1 MYCIRAVTDDL
12 LWIGASDRQHP
23 VFEAAH
29 PTPRGMSYNSYL
41 LLDEKTVLMDTVDRS
56 VQTQFFENLDHALGK
71 RKLDYVFVH
80 HMEPDHAATLGDLM
94 LRHPEATVVCSQ
106 KAIGLI
112 RQFHHADP
120 KEVLPVKEGDTL
132 CTGRHTFSFH
142 EAPMVHWPE
151 VVVSYDQT
159 DKILFSA
166 DAFGTFGA
174 LNGILF
180 ADEVDFDRDWM
191 DEARRYYTNIVGKY
205 GPQVQA
211 LLKKAAGLDIQ
222 MICPLHGPVWRR
234 DLSLILDQ
242 YAKWAAYEPEVRGV
256 LIPFASI
263 YGDTEA
269 AANILACRLAE
280 LGVKVDMVDVSVT
293 HCSYVLAQ
301 CFRYS
306 HLVFAA
312 PTFNNGL
319 FDSMEHLLRDLARHN
334 LQNRT
339 VALIQNGSWAPAS
352 GKLMGEILG
361 GMKNME
367 LLQAPVTLRSALAPG
382 QEAELEALARELAAS
397 VRGEPVPD
405 APAPAA
411 DKPKG
416 FVCTVCGYILEADTL
431 PDDFVCPICRRPAS
445 CFQPL
450 A

>member
-1 MYCIRAVTDDL
+1 
-12 LWIGASDRQHP
+12 
-23 VFEAAH
+23 
-29 PTPRGMSYNSYL
+29 
-41 LLDEKTVLMDTVDRS
+41 
-56 VQTQFFENLDHALGK
+56 
-71 RKLDYVFVH
+71 
-80 HMEPDHAATLGDLM
+80 
-94 LRHPEATVVCSQ
+94 
-106 KAIGLI
+106 
-112 RQFHHADP
+112 
-120 KEVLPVKEGDTL
+120 
-132 CTGRHTFSFH
+132 
-142 EAPMVHWPE
+142 MVHWPE
-151 VVVSYDQT
+151 VVVSYDRT

-180 ADEVDFDRDWM
+180 ADEMDFDRDWM

-234 DLSLILDQ
+234 DLSLILDK